1 MQYGVSLIQCM
12 CNLFIINLLS
22 SILYCTAELK
32 ENSTLN
38 TKVWDAAGLR
48 GNGTFPLHY
57 FTYNNTA
64 LLNVIFQHLH
74 KTNFSGVTVSEEGS
88 LLWL

>member
-1 MQYGVSLIQCM
+1 MYVVWS
-12 CNLFIINLLS
+12 IIIKAVHVQLVHHKLNFFC
-22 SILYCTAELK
+22 ITAELK
-32 ENSTLN
+32 ENTTLN
-38 TKVWDAAGLR
+38 SKVWDTTGLR

-74 KTNFSGVTVSEEGS
+74 KTNFSGVTVSGEGS
-88 LLWL
+88 